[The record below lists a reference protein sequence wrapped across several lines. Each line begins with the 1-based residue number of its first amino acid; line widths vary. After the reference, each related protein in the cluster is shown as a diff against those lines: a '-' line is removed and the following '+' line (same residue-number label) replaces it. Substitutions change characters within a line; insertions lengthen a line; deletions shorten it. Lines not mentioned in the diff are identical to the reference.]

1 MTMFAVNLRALQ
13 TTDMAFIER
22 LYAGS
27 RAFEMSHSG
36 WPAEQIAAFLSQQF
50 HAQHSYYQAH
60 YPDGEF
66 FIVEHE
72 GQAIGRLYL
81 FWGQTSLNL
90 IDITL
95 LPEYQ
100 GQGIGTA
107 LIQAQ
112 LHKVDTQGL
121 GVDLFVEP
129 YNPAQRLYARLGFY
143 ANGDSGI
150 YKRLRRDPR
159 TDSRKAS

>member
-13 TTDMAFIER
+13 ATDMAFIER

-36 WPAEQIAAFLSQQF
+36 WPAEQIAAFLGQQC
-50 HAQHSYYQAH
+50 HIQHTYYQTH
-60 YPDGEF
+60 YPDGQF
-66 FIVEHE
+66 LIIEHE

-81 FWGQTSLNL
+81 FWGQASLNL

-95 LPEYQ
+95 LPDYQ
-100 GQGIGTA
+100 GKGIGTA

-112 LHKVDTQGL
+112 LHKVDAQGL

-129 YNPAQRLYARLGFY
+129 YNPALRLYTRLGFY
-143 ANGDSGI
+143 ANGDSGV
-150 YKRLRRDPR
+150 YQRLRRDPR
-159 TDSRKAS
+159 TDSRKVS